1 MYTDVCADLYGLVL
15 FLGLDPYW
23 VKHWWDQLLY
33 RPYRRGN
40 TEPLYSVIAQILWRS
55 AKKDVID
62 QVRTQ
67 PALRLSAVNLS
78 GLTAPVPSLYKV
90 NLNTFFKHKKYSEI
104 PKKKNFASL
113 IYRKQISRTLRCCK
127 RRK

>member
-1 MYTDVCADLYGLVL
+1 MKQQMAFSTDVCADLYGLVL

-40 TEPLYSVIAQILWRS
+40 TELLYSVIAQMLWRS

-62 QVRTQ
+62 QVRPQ
-67 PALRLSAVNLS
+67 PALHFSAVTS
-78 GLTAPVPSLYKV
+78 AV
-90 NLNTFFKHKKYSEI
+90 
-104 PKKKNFASL
+104 
-113 IYRKQISRTLRCCK
+113 
-127 RRK
+127 

>member
-1 MYTDVCADLYGLVL
+1 MCADLYGLVL

-62 QVRTQ
+62 QVRLHV
-67 PALRLSAVNLS
+67 ALYLSAVRRCAAGVWSRIIFSPHFWLS
-78 GLTAPVPSLYKV
+78 TIQL
-90 NLNTFFKHKKYSEI
+90 F
-104 PKKKNFASL
+104 
-113 IYRKQISRTLRCCK
+113 C
-127 RRK
+127 